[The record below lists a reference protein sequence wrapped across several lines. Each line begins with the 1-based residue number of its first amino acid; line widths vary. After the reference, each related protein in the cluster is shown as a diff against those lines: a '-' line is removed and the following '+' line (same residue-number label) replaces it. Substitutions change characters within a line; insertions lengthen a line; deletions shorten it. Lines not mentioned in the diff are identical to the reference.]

1 MTKNADLQLAS
12 FSKRPVLLTG
22 FEPFAGDASNPSWQ
36 AVSALDGARIG
47 GRRIIAKC
55 LPVTFVGAPRV
66 LTARLSEH
74 EPALVLCTGLDA
86 SRSAMCLERVAV
98 NLSDASMADN
108 DGVRPVDVPL
118 WKGGPAAYFAT
129 APLKAMRSGLQKLGC
144 LSDISYSAGT
154 YVCNA
159 TFYCLMRA
167 LKRRPD
173 ARGGFIHVPQPRPD
187 AIERPWAMY
196 PALPLELIVEG
207 LRVCVE
213 IALSVVSETSSNT
226 AVPVDV

>member
-1 MTKNADLQLAS
+1 MTKHAGLPLTS

-22 FEPFAGDASNPSWQ
+22 FEPFAGDASNPSWE
-36 AVSALDGARIG
+36 AVSALDGARVG

-55 LPVTFVGAPRV
+55 LPVTFVGAPRA

-74 EPALVLCTGLDA
+74 QPALVLCTGLDA
-86 SRSAMCLERVAV
+86 SRSAVYLERVAV
-98 NLSDASMADN
+98 NLADASMADN
-108 DGVRPVDVPL
+108 DGFRPVDIPL
-118 WKGGPAAYFAT
+118 WKSGPAAYFAT
-129 APLKAMRSGLQKLGC
+129 APLKAMRRGLQKLGC
-144 LSDISYSAGT
+144 PTDISYSAGT

-159 TFYCLMRA
+159 TFYRLMRA

-173 ARGGFIHVPQPRPD
+173 ARGGFIHVPQPRLE

-207 LRVCVE
+207 LRVCVD
-213 IALSVVSETSSNT
+213 IALSAVNESSSNT
-226 AVPVDV
+226 TESIDV